1 MHLVPEELSVHEA
14 SVAQSLAD
22 FVQEQVFAPPAQQP
36 SRRVSRIS
44 VRLGAMCGLL
54 PHALKSAY
62 REAVAGTALDGC
74 ELEIETLSLVV
85 WCPQCQEQRLLED
98 TRALRCPVCQTR
110 TPQIIQGNEME
121 IASIEVIDPPFIESS
136 KL

>member
-1 MHLVPEELSVHEA
+1 VHET
-14 SVAQSLAD
+14 SVAQSLAE
-22 FVQEQVFAPPAQQP
+22 FVEEQMSGDSDRPP
-36 SRRVSRIS
+36 RRVVKVS

-62 REAVAGTALDGC
+62 RAAVSGTAINGC

-98 TRALRCPVCQTR
+98 IRALRCPVCQTR

-121 IASIEVIDPPFIESS
+121 IASIEVVDGPATESS
-136 KL
+136 GS